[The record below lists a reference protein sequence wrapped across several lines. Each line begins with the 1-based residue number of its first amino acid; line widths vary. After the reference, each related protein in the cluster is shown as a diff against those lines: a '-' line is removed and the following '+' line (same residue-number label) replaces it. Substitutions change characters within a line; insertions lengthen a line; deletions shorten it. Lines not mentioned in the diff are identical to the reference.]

1 MLAKSENK
9 SHMIIESDINDFINT
24 SKKIVFGDNS
34 VLERFNDVKFTIC
47 LFQLIFIIKMP
58 LSMML
63 DQSYLMR
70 LKKGSGVRPQAQTTK
85 NKHNM
90 SGPLHRRSQTCVRVS
105 F

>member
-1 MLAKSENK
+1 MNQISVTLK
-9 SHMIIESDINDFINT
+9 IPQ
-24 SKKIVFGDNS
+24 KIVFGDNS
-34 VLERFNDVKFTIC
+34 VLERFNDVKFAIY
-47 LFQLIFIIKMP
+47 LFHLVFIVKMP

-90 SGPLHRRSQTCVRVS
+90 S
-105 F
+105 